1 MPPINESILSRKVC
15 RLEKTFAISNK
26 QKLIKSG
33 GVIATLYFK
42 PMKVIKDNSLTPIEL
57 ARLKYR
63 RLYEQQQIFKAER
76 KEHLELSTKNLIFN
90 FLNLI
95 N

>member
-1 MPPINESILSRKVC
+1 M
-15 RLEKTFAISNK
+15 
-26 QKLIKSG
+26 KL
-33 GVIATLYFK
+33 
-42 PMKVIKDNSLTPIEL
+42 IKDNSLTPIEL

-63 RLYEQQQIFKAER
+63 SLYERQQIAKAER

-90 FLNLI
+90 ILKTI

>member
-1 MPPINESILSRKVC
+1 M
-15 RLEKTFAISNK
+15 
-26 QKLIKSG
+26 KL
-33 GVIATLYFK
+33 
-42 PMKVIKDNSLTPIEL
+42 IKDNSLTPIEL

-63 RLYEQQQIFKAER
+63 SLYEQQQIAKAER
-76 KEHLELSTKNLIFN
+76 KENLQLSTKNLRFN

>member
-1 MPPINESILSRKVC
+1 MDRFYANTRAINSNETLF
-15 RLEKTFAISNK
+15 LSNK
-26 QKLIKSG
+26 NKMKL
-33 GVIATLYFK
+33 
-42 PMKVIKDNSLTPIEL
+42 IKDNSHTPIEL

-63 RLYEQQQIFKAER
+63 KLYEQQQIFKAER
-76 KEHLELSTKNLIFN
+76 KKHLELSTKNLIFN

>member
-1 MPPINESILSRKVC
+1 
-15 RLEKTFAISNK
+15 
-26 QKLIKSG
+26 
-33 GVIATLYFK
+33 
-42 PMKVIKDNSLTPIEL
+42 MKVIKDNSHTPIEL

-63 RLYEQQQIFKAER
+63 KLYEQQQIFKAER

>member
-1 MPPINESILSRKVC
+1 
-15 RLEKTFAISNK
+15 
-26 QKLIKSG
+26 
-33 GVIATLYFK
+33 
-42 PMKVIKDNSLTPIEL
+42 MKVIKDNSLTPIEL

-63 RLYEQQQIFKAER
+63 KLYEQQQIAKAER
-76 KEHLELSTKNLIFN
+76 KENLHLSTKNLIFN

>member
-1 MPPINESILSRKVC
+1 M
-15 RLEKTFAISNK
+15 
-26 QKLIKSG
+26 KL
-33 GVIATLYFK
+33 
-42 PMKVIKDNSLTPIEL
+42 IKDNSLTPVEL

-63 RLYEQQQIFKAER
+63 KLYEQQEIAKAER

-90 FLNLI
+90 LLNLI